1 MENGLLLL
9 DGGGARKE
17 KEYSTPAVG
26 TTTWRRCAQIISF
39 IVPLLIMLG
48 AGVSYGGFVL
58 SVAETYSR
66 NWMEMLQM
74 LPLCL
79 APTAAL
85 LVAALRIFTAATAAA
100 TTATPTATATATG
113 VVLLASHE
121 KPGLNLALFAAA
133 AAAVVADS
141 NTAPPTVAATTALS
155 YSPATADATTALI
168 SYSDN
173 YDLPSTKYCTQ
184 N

>member
-1 MENGLLLL
+1 
-9 DGGGARKE
+9 
-17 KEYSTPAVG
+17 
-26 TTTWRRCAQIISF
+26 
-39 IVPLLIMLG
+39 MLG